1 MLGWSEC
8 SATRPAHRQV
18 SWRMFVL
25 FHLYAHRKSCLHP
38 GDCLWI
44 SEASPF
50 LDVTAHHPEQQ
61 QQLPDLTQFLSTCSV
76 YMTLKQGSSRSR
88 TMGLSA
94 LHRQVSD
101 ALAVHGELARCVG
114 CSGREKVSGTNTQM
128 LPALSFPDLCPR
140 SGWSSRLPRS
150 WGARFLVPSQP
161 PFLLLGENTGRVCKS
176 LSSSAQ
182 ALITTP
188 VSVAQGRETYRR

>member
-1 MLGWSEC
+1 M
-8 SATRPAHRQV
+8 
-18 SWRMFVL
+18 L

-76 YMTLKQGSSRSR
+76 YTTLKQGSSRSR

-101 ALAVHGELARCVG
+101 ALAVHEELARCVG
-114 CSGREKVSGTNTQM
+114 CSGLVGQTRRCYLHFHFPICVPDPDYPHVSRGHEEPGF
-128 LPALSFPDLCPR
+128 LFPVDHHSC
-140 SGWSSRLPRS
+140 S
-150 WGARFLVPSQP
+150 
-161 PFLLLGENTGRVCKS
+161 
-176 LSSSAQ
+176 
-182 ALITTP
+182 
-188 VSVAQGRETYRR
+188 